1 MSARPG
7 RVIRELAVDIPRPR
21 SNDTII
27 SHPGYPA
34 LAREI
39 RSLLNAPGEAR

>member
-7 RVIRELAVDIPRPR
+7 RVIRELQVDIPRPR

-27 SHPGYPA
+27 SHPSYPA

-39 RSLLNAPGEAR
+39 RGLLTGQGEE